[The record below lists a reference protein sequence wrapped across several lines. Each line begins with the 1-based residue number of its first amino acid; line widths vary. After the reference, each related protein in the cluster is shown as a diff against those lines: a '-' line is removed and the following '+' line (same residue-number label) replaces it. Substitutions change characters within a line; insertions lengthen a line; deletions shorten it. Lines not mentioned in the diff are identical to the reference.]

1 MGTWNAITGVVRAE
15 LTGAAPEDSLAA
27 LSARNIEVRDI
38 QKVNALTCCFSFSR
52 NHIKAVMDICKKR
65 GDILKIRNQS
75 GIYWMIKRVVS
86 RPVLLVGGLL
96 LIVLTLWIPGR
107 VLFVQVEGNTNIPA
121 RRILAAAEECGIVIG
136 ASRREVRSEK
146 VKNAL
151 LLAVPEL
158 QWAGVNTSGCTAT
171 ISVREKKES
180 EDQEKQGS
188 VRSILAA
195 RDGYILSCTATAG
208 NLLVRPGDSV
218 RKGQVL
224 ISAYTDCGL
233 CIRAECAEGEIMGQ
247 TSRSIEAVMPSQYIK
262 KGKPGQVKRRIS
274 LLVRK
279 KRIFLWK
286 DSGIWEG
293 SCGRMYEEYYITLPG
308 GFRLPIAISLE
319 TYQVCETDADCIS
332 EEHGSTEL
340 KEFAQTYL
348 LQHMAA
354 GKVLSGVQTV
364 VREDGLDRLKGQYAC
379 VEMIG
384 IARQEKIGDRNG
396 KDG

>member
-1 MGTWNAITGVVRAE
+1 M
-15 LTGAAPEDSLAA
+15 
-27 LSARNIEVRDI
+27 
-38 QKVNALTCCFSFSR
+38 
-52 NHIKAVMDICKKR
+52 
-65 GDILKIRNQS
+65 
-75 GIYWMIKRVVS
+75 
-86 RPVLLVGGLL
+86 
-96 LIVLTLWIPGR
+96 
-107 VLFVQVEGNTNIPA
+107 
-121 RRILAAAEECGIVIG
+121 IG

-151 LLAVPEL
+151 LSAVPEL

-171 ISVREKKES
+171 ISVREKRAS
-180 EDQEKQGS
+180 EHQEKQGS
-188 VRSILAA
+188 VSSILAA
-195 RDGYILSCTATAG
+195 RDGYVLSCTATAG

-233 CIRAECAEGEIMGQ
+233 CIRAERAEGEIVGQ
-247 TSRSIEAVMPSQYIK
+247 TSRSIEVVMPSRFVK
-262 KGKPGQVKRRIS
+262 KGNQKQVKRRIS

-308 GFRLPIAISLE
+308 GFQLPIALSLE
-319 TYQVCETDADCIS
+319 TYQFCETDVDCLS
-332 EEHGSTEL
+332 EENGSAEL

-354 GKVLSGVQTV
+354 GKVLSGAQTV
-364 VREDGLDRLKGQYAC
+364 IREDGLDRLMGQYDC

-384 IARQEKIGDRNG
+384 IARQEEIGDRNG